1 MTELVFYG
9 MIEDVSTRAKCLSVD
24 WRDKQNPENVQIN
37 ESVTSEDSAST
48 NIVNMA
54 SLLLIDLNPLKTK
67 RKINNNSIL

>member
-1 MTELVFYG
+1 MGWLKTPPPE
-9 MIEDVSTRAKCLSVD
+9 LSVYP
-24 WRDKQNPENVQIN
+24 WIGATNNPENVQKN

-67 RKINNNSIL
+67 KKINNNSIL